1 MVCVEEATENDRS
14 ATTGQIAHIEGLAD
28 EGPRANPEVTLRQR
42 NSYPNLILLCGT
54 HHALV
59 DFQPNTYTPA
69 DLRKW
74 KADREARHRDYL
86 AQTMPEITFHE
97 LQAVTRALVN
107 GNRYQPS
114 QVSVIPPQEK
124 MDRNGL
130 TEQSSL
136 LFSIGLLQSRQ
147 VQEFIEVMGS
157 YDSSFT
163 GGLISGFVSE
173 YQQQSQAGLQGD
185 SLFAAMLRFS
195 AQGTTE
201 LVFQGA
207 GLAVLVYLFETC
219 EVFER

>member
-1 MVCVEEATENDRS
+1 MEEATENDRS

-28 EGPRANPEVTLRQR
+28 EGPRANPALTLQQR
-42 NSYPNLILLCGT
+42 NSYPNLIVLCGT

-59 DFQPNTYTPA
+59 DFQPNTYTSA

-86 AQTMPEITFHE
+86 AQTMPDITFHE
-97 LQAVTRALVN
+97 LQAVTRTIVN

-114 QVSVIPPQEK
+114 QFSIIQPQDK

-136 LFSIGLLQSRQ
+136 LFSIGLLKSRQ
-147 VQEFIEVMGS
+147 VQEFVEVMGS

-185 SLFAAMLRFS
+185 SLFAAMFRFS
-195 AQGTTE
+195 AQNRTE
-201 LVFQGA
+201 IEYQNA
-207 GLAVLVYLFETC
+207 GLAILVYLFEAC

>member
-1 MVCVEEATENDRS
+1 
-14 ATTGQIAHIEGLAD
+14 
-28 EGPRANPEVTLRQR
+28 
-42 NSYPNLILLCGT
+42 
-54 HHALV
+54 
-59 DFQPNTYTPA
+59 
-69 DLRKW
+69 
-74 KADREARHRDYL
+74 
-86 AQTMPEITFHE
+86 
-97 LQAVTRALVN
+97 
-107 GNRYQPS
+107 
-114 QVSVIPPQEK
+114 

-201 LVFQGA
+201 LVFQSA